1 MMILVE
7 MKLRNSIFA
16 FFFVLATSMGQIQ
29 ADILNDLIGR
39 WKFSAASY
47 KDGSKIANST
57 GSSHITRIGISGL
70 YWVGTVKVGKQPSG
84 TSHTWMFDN
93 GDCFGFIK
101 QGSKIIGHCSG
112 DWSTTDNSLTYEVD
126 VISNVGDYTQS
137 ATFTQVSKKNFTL
150 NTTTSNG
157 INAAGVLTK

>member
-1 MMILVE
+1 MYLIE

-16 FFFVLATSMGQIQ
+16 FFFVLASGMGQIQ
-29 ADILNDLIGR
+29 ADVLNDLIGR
-39 WKFSAASY
+39 WKLSAASY

-57 GSSHITRIGISGL
+57 GSFHVTRIGISGL

-101 QGSKIIGHCSG
+101 QGSKIIGHFSG
-112 DWSTTDNSLTYEVD
+112 DWSSTDNSLTYEVD

-137 ATFTQVSKKNFTL
+137 FTAIQASKKSFASTS
-150 NTTTSNG
+150 TTSNG
-157 INAAGVLTK
+157 FSLVGTATK